1 MEACA
6 SPRSS
11 AANEPRRVASPPP
24 CFITPRS
31 AVDGH
36 APPPSQ
42 LGHVERAR
50 PSIRSAQQRA
60 ATRQATCNAPMGSAA
75 HHRHVGGGIGGGRAG
90 EPRSRRTRGV
100 LALDRCR
107 LQRLHRDDQRHDGT
121 VLERVVQQLEPRC
134 AGRHHLDT
142 GHTGWWRW
150 RGFCE
155 QCQQRRRWSGRRR
168 GTDRRHHPCGQP
180 GCRFRAL
187 CQPRLWWWGCEH
199 RRNVG
204 DSRRRGSGGERLG
217 DGIGVA
223 DRQRGCRGNGP
234 K

>member
-107 LQRLHRDDQRHDGT
+107 LQRLHRDDQWHNGT
-121 VLERVVQQLEPRC
+121 VLERLVQQHQF
-134 AGRHHLDT
+134 GRA
-142 GHTGWWRW
+142 
-150 RGFCE
+150 
-155 QCQQRRRWSGRRR
+155 RRRDLHSGHHDRRRRRRICHQCHERVGRCGRRCVR
-168 GTDRRHHPCGQP
+168 GRRHHPCRQP
-180 GCRFRAL
+180 PCRVSAL
-187 CQPRLWWWGCEH
+187 CPPRMW
-199 RRNVG
+199 RRGWFDYANRRR
-204 DSRRRGSGGERLG
+204 RRRGRERLG
-217 DGIGVA
+217 GRFHVA
-223 DRQRGCRGNGP
+223 HRERCCGRHRAR
-234 K
+234 